1 MKKAKVLR
9 VAFPVLVILG
19 IAALSYRLSGQN
31 EKETHFLTV
40 YGNIDI
46 RQVRL
51 AFNATGRIKELLAR
65 EGDKVKSGQLIARL
79 DPVRY
84 EAGLFQARAQAEAQ
98 REVLARLVAG
108 SRPEE
113 IAEAG
118 ARVKAARATLT
129 DAELTHRRIKKLA
142 ITKSTPQ
149 QNLDNAEAAL
159 KLACARLDEARQAF
173 TLAKKGPRDEDIR
186 AAKAQLEAYEAALKL
201 KEQELADTSLYTSDD
216 GVIQDRI
223 LEPGDM
229 ASAQTPVYTLALTD
243 PVWVRAYV
251 PEPDLGKIAPGMKAE
266 VTTDSF
272 PQSPYHGWIGYI
284 SPTAEFTPKQVETP
298 DLRTRLVYQ
307 VRIYVSNPRNQL
319 RMGMPVTVTIPLS
332 QSKNP
337 GPHTN
342 ESRQGG

>member
-1 MKKAKVLR
+1 MKKAKVIR
-9 VAFPVLVILG
+9 VAFLVLVILG

-31 EKETHFLTV
+31 EKQAHALTA

-46 RQVRL
+46 RQIRL
-51 AFNATGRIKELLAR
+51 AFNATGRIKELLAQ

-84 EAGLFQARAQAEAQ
+84 EVGLIQARAQAEAQ

-113 IAEAG
+113 IAQAR
-118 ARVKAARATLT
+118 ARVKASRATLT
-129 DAELTHRRIKKLA
+129 DAELTHRRIKNLA
-142 ITKSTPQ
+142 LTKSTPQ

-159 KLACARLDEARQAF
+159 KLARARLDEARQALI
-173 TLAKKGPRDEDIR
+173 LAKKGPRDEDIR
-186 AAKAQLEAYEAALKL
+186 AASAQLEAYEAALKL
-201 KEQELADTSLYTSDD
+201 KEQELADTSLYASDD

-229 ASAQTPVYTLALTD
+229 ASPQTPVYTLALTD

-272 PQSPYHGWIGYI
+272 PENPYQGWIGYI

-298 DLRTRLVYQ
+298 ELRTRLVYQ
-307 VRIYVSNPRNQL
+307 VRIYVSNPQNQL

-337 GPHTN
+337 VPRTD